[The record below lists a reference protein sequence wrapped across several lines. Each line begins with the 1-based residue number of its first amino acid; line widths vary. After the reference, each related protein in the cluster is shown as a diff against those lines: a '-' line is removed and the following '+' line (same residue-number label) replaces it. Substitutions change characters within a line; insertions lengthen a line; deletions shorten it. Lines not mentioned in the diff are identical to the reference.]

1 MLPGQWYRTPL
12 EYLSQEYFGINLHW
26 SYYTRL
32 AYMLHIRIFSRPC
45 NSRPWD
51 RFPSD
56 TWLCPSFAWTIPAT
70 CVTVLF
76 SVLFIAGWNF
86 HFPTNTEKIMWRVCS
101 VYHAVFSLY
110 GACYYLIE
118 MLKSKKRPSNSPHSR
133 QHLHPI
139 EESLH
144 LCSKTSVHR
153 SIPIVTSFLNRWRN
167 TLPIQDPEARIPLR
181 VLIPITVTC
190 AIYVI
195 CRVYIYIEDLISLRE
210 QQSDVY
216 ISTDLIAWVFGP

>member
-1 MLPGQWYRTPL
+1 
-12 EYLSQEYFGINLHW
+12 
-26 SYYTRL
+26 
-32 AYMLHIRIFSRPC
+32 MLHIRVFSRAVK
-45 NSRPWD
+45 SRPWD

-70 CVTVLF
+70 CVTVIF
-76 SVLFIAGWNF
+76 SILFIAGWNF

-110 GACYYLIE
+110 GASYYLIE
-118 MLKSKKRPSNSPHSR
+118 MLKTKKRPSHSAHSR

-144 LCSKTSVHR
+144 LSSNSSHYR
-153 SIPIVTSFLNRWRN
+153 LPIVSSFLGKWYN

-181 VLIPITVTC
+181 LLIPVTILC

-195 CRVYIYIEDLISLRE
+195 CRVYIYVEDIISLRK
-210 QQSDVY
+210 QPSSAY
-216 ISTDLIAWVFGP
+216 ISTDLLVWVFGA